1 MTPLA
6 MVVHLYRG
14 YPTWFFVTMVLAC
27 VALVVYFYFSHARTL
42 PKWYFNLLL
51 VLRVLV
57 IVVLLL
63 FIFQPELLFEELFT
77 SKPALA
83 VLVDS
88 SKSMTHADPQTGARA
103 DEPEPRIELA
113 RAGLLHGRLVST
125 LEKQFDVDFYRFG
138 AKAEPVSYGDID
150 DIEADADITDI
161 QAACVDVKN
170 RHPGDSLAG
179 ILLLT
184 DGIDN
189 SGKRVADEL
198 ESLGVPIFP
207 IGFGLPM
214 DEQKTL
220 KNVAVVNVEHDD
232 FVPKDN
238 ATEIHVL
245 VDAQGYGSRPVR
257 VVFEDTK
264 KDKELAS
271 QELVLDTKKGSQRV
285 TIKFTPREMGRIDGA
300 IVIDPQPGE
309 VRSKDNRQAV
319 TINVTAPRI
328 KVLYIEGVLRA
339 EGRWLMRTLQKDPNV
354 ELLYLVKASKGRFV
368 QRGNIKG
375 IQLTAIPS
383 NLATWKRFDVFILG
397 DVHSS
402 LFTTNQ
408 LLDLK
413 EAVHDGR
420 GLLLLGG
427 QTALGPGKYGGTP
440 VDELSP
446 VRLGSSTIGQEQG
459 PFIWRLTDDAES
471 HPIFGGITQFFP
483 TRDRDAEV
491 SLKQNL
497 SGCTRVGP
505 ARSIATVLAV
515 HPTARTGDGRPM
527 PVIATMNAANG
538 KTMVVTADTT
548 HVWYLPNQAL
558 GRENPYTKFWGQAVR
573 WLASEDVKR
582 DDKPGVTAY
591 TDKGE
596 YEPTD
601 EVRLLAL
608 VRDPQGQA
616 SSDARVSVSVLSPN
630 KQVTRLTLS
639 KVDAGLGEYRGAF
652 RPFGP
657 GAHQAV
663 FEAKLGDERLGEP
676 VTIKFNVGE
685 ADLEMAELSLNETLL
700 RQIADR
706 TGGRYRS
713 WLGLGD
719 LGTELS
725 AEQDRKSE
733 PVRVRL
739 HHSFAFL
746 LFFIAVATCEWY
758 MRKRLQLA

>member
-6 MVVHLYRG
+6 MAVHLYRG
-14 YPTWFFVTMVLAC
+14 YPTWFFVTMVVAC
-27 VALVVYFYFSHARTL
+27 IALVVYFYFSHARKL
-42 PKWYFNLLL
+42 PGWYFNLLL
-51 VLRVLV
+51 LMRVLV
-57 IVVLLL
+57 VVVLLL
-63 FIFQPELLFEELFT
+63 FIFQPELTFEELFT
-77 SKPALA
+77 SKPSLA
-83 VLVDS
+83 VLVDA
-88 SKSMTHADPQTGARA
+88 SKSMTHADPRTGAGA
-103 DEPEPRIELA
+103 DEPEQRIELA
-113 RAGLLHGRLVST
+113 SAGLRHGRLVST
-125 LEKQFDVDFYRFG
+125 LEKQFNVSFYRFG
-138 AKAEPVSYGDID
+138 AKAEAVRFSDLD
-150 DIEADADITDI
+150 EIEANEENTDLH
-161 QAACVDVKN
+161 ASCAGAKGK
-170 RHPGDSLAG
+170 HTGETLAG
-179 ILLLT
+179 IVLLT

-189 SGKRVADEL
+189 SGKRVADQL
-198 ESLGVPIFP
+198 ETLGVPIFP
-207 IGFGLPM
+207 VGFGLPI
-214 DEQKTL
+214 DEQKSL
-220 KNVAVVNVEHDD
+220 KNVAVVNVDHDD

-238 ATEIHVL
+238 ATEIKVL

-257 VVFEDTK
+257 VVFRDTK

-271 QELVLDTKKGSQRV
+271 HELVLDTKKGSQRV
-285 TIKFTPREMGRIDGA
+285 TLKFTPREMGRIDGA
-300 IVIDPQPGE
+300 IEIDPLPGE
-309 VRSKDNRQAV
+309 VRTKDNRQAV
-319 TINVTAPRI
+319 TVNVTAPRI

-375 IQLTAIPS
+375 MDLTSIPA

-402 LFTTNQ
+402 LFTRNQ

-427 QTALGPGKYGGTP
+427 KGTLGAGKYGGTP

-483 TRDRDAEV
+483 TRDREAETP
-491 SLKQNL
+491 LKQNL
-497 SGCTRVGP
+497 SGCNRVGS
-505 ARSIATVLAV
+505 AKSIATLLAV
-515 HPTARTGDGRPM
+515 HPTARTPAGKPM

-538 KTMVVTADTT
+538 KTMILTADTT
-548 HVWYLPNQAL
+548 HVWDLPNKAL
-558 GRENPYTKFWGQAVR
+558 GRETPYTKFWGQTVR

-596 YEPTD
+596 YDPTD

-608 VRDPQGQA
+608 VRDQQGQA
-616 SSDARVSVSVLSPN
+616 SGEARVSVTIIRPT
-630 KQVTRLTLS
+630 KQVVTLGLS
-639 KVDAGLGEYRGAF
+639 KVDDGLGEYRGV
-652 RPFGP
+652 FGP
-657 GAHQAV
+657 FESGAHEAV
-663 FEAKLGDERLGEP
+663 FEAKSGDERLGEP
-676 VTIKFNVGE
+676 QSVKFTVGE
-685 ADLEMAELSLNETLL
+685 ADLEMAELSLNEALL

-706 TGGRYRS
+706 TGGRYKS
-713 WLGLGD
+713 WLGMGD

-733 PVRVRL
+733 PVKIRL

-746 LFFIAVATCEWY
+746 LFFIAIATCEWY